1 MYMMPHRLTLI
12 NRVPVLQELVIA
24 CGSLPGKIKVQFS
37 VVKCTWTVVI
47 NIKDSV
53 DLQVIGH
60 SMRFSRSLAVPVWY
74 ICNLA
79 SKIKVQFS
87 VVKCIWTVL
96 TSRTVRISRSPNVS
110 FMYKVKILVCQ
121 KFLLPHRQDSSVLV
135 QSQLFPDCTTKLIPR
150 STMRFIWPGKILA
163 WLSMIS
169 FRMRH
174 TVVTNMWV
182 MYYFIVRILLLI
194 LQTINGMSFV
204 M

>member
-12 NRVPVLQELVIA
+12 NRVPVLQVSLCTKELKGVMNIQELVIA

-96 TSRTVRISRSPNVS
+96 TSRTVRISRIRKEKFTECSLPEVS
-110 FMYKVKILVCQ
+110 VT
-121 KFLLPHRQDSSVLV
+121 SS
-135 QSQLFPDCTTKLIPR
+135 T
-150 STMRFIWPGKILA
+150 RFICPGT
-163 WLSMIS
+163 IS
-169 FRMRH
+169 
-174 TVVTNMWV
+174 VV
-182 MYYFIVRILLLI
+182 
-194 LQTINGMSFV
+194 S
-204 M
+204 